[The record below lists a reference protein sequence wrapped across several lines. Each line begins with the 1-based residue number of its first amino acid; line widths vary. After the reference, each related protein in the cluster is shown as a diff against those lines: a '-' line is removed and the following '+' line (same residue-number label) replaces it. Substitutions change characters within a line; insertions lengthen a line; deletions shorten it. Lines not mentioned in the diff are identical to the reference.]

1 MLNFITKW
9 KAIKRILK
17 EDEFFLMTASVD
29 YTYNKNGLGPIKYN
43 YDTNTD
49 RELFYVFLR
58 DFVKYLNLKE
68 ENYENKRRNNEN

>member
-1 MLNFITKW
+1 MLNFISKW

-29 YTYNKNGLGPIKYN
+29 YTHNRNGLN

-58 DFVKYLNLKE
+58 DFAKDLNLWKE
-68 ENYENKRRNNEN
+68 RN

>member
-29 YTYNKNGLGPIKYN
+29 YTYNRNGLEPIKYN

-58 DFVKYLNLKE
+58 DFVKDLNLKE
-68 ENYENKRRNNEN
+68 ENHENKRRNNKN

>member
-1 MLNFITKW
+1 MLNFISKW

-29 YTYNKNGLGPIKYN
+29 YTFNTDGLGPIKYN

-49 RELFYVFLR
+49 RELFYIFLK
-58 DFVKYLNLKE
+58 DFVKNLNL
-68 ENYENKRRNNEN
+68 

>member
-1 MLNFITKW
+1 MLNFVSKW

-29 YTYNKNGLGPIKYN
+29 YTYNKNSLGPIKYN

-58 DFVKYLNLKE
+58 DFVKDLKLWKE
-68 ENYENKRRNNEN
+68 RN

>member
-1 MLNFITKW
+1 MLSFISKW

-58 DFVKYLNLKE
+58 DFVKDLNLKE
-68 ENYENKRRNNEN
+68 ENHENEKRNNKN

>member
-1 MLNFITKW
+1 MLNFISKW

-29 YTYNKNGLGPIKYN
+29 NSYNRKGLGPIKYN

-49 RELFYVFLR
+49 RELFYIFLR
-58 DFVKYLNLKE
+58 DFVKDLKLWK
-68 ENYENKRRNNEN
+68 KRN

>member
-29 YTYNKNGLGPIKYN
+29 YTHNKHGLGPIKYN

-58 DFVKYLNLKE
+58 DFVKDLKLWKE
-68 ENYENKRRNNEN
+68 RN

>member
-1 MLNFITKW
+1 MLNFISKW

-29 YTYNKNGLGPIKYN
+29 YTHNRNGLEPIKYN

-58 DFVKYLNLKE
+58 DFVKNLNLWKGK
-68 ENYENKRRNNEN
+68 N

>member
-1 MLNFITKW
+1 MLNFISKW

-29 YTYNKNGLGPIKYN
+29 YSYDRNGLEPIKYN
-43 YDTNTD
+43 YSTNTN

-58 DFVKYLNLKE
+58 DFVKDLNLWKE
-68 ENYENKRRNNEN
+68 RN

>member
-1 MLNFITKW
+1 MLNFISKW

-29 YTYNKNGLGPIKYN
+29 YTYNRCGLGPIKYN

-49 RELFYVFLR
+49 RELFYVFLT
-58 DFVKYLNLKE
+58 DFVKDLNLCKKK
-68 ENYENKRRNNEN
+68 N

>member
-1 MLNFITKW
+1 MLNFISKW

-29 YTYNKNGLGPIKYN
+29 YSYDRNGLEPIKYN

-58 DFVKYLNLKE
+58 DFVKGLNLWKE
-68 ENYENKRRNNEN
+68 RN

>member
-1 MLNFITKW
+1 MLKFISKW

-29 YTYNKNGLGPIKYN
+29 YTYNRNGLGPIKYN

-58 DFVKYLNLKE
+58 DFVKDLNLKNE
-68 ENYENKRRNNEN
+68 QNKRRNNKN